1 MALLDKSHL
10 YDKLKEPFV
19 GHAIVDLLIKRGRK
33 YEFVGSFSI
42 ESQEEYES
50 SKFIDNTV
58 PEEDSDIDPWTGESG
73 NMRSY
78 ADIKDELPSWEE
90 VLAEHQ
96 DNLREY
102 AEYAGKR
109 ARVYPDW
116 RDQLDML
123 YKDIDSGKLGAEAKT
138 SQFYSTIK
146 QIKDSNQ

>member
-10 YDKLKEPFV
+10 YDNLKEPFV
-19 GHAIVDLLIKRGRK
+19 GHAIVDLLINRGGR
-33 YEFVGSFSI
+33 YEFVGSFSLDT
-42 ESQEEYES
+42 QEEYES

-58 PEEDSDIDPWTGESG
+58 SDEDSDIDPWTGEAG
-73 NMRSY
+73 NIRMY
-78 ADIKDELPSWEE
+78 ADIRDNLPTWEE

-96 DNLREY
+96 DNLAEY
-102 AEYAGKR
+102 AQYAGKR

-123 YKDIDSGKLGAEAKT
+123 YKDIDAGKLGSAAKT
-138 SQFYSTIK
+138 SDFYTTIK